1 MKNKKQRL
9 LLITLVIGISL
20 VQSCGPV
27 VISSRP
33 DTPPPP
39 WFYPNRVET
48 VRYVY
53 FPEHMIY
60 YDLFLRNYIYLN
72 NGTWVR
78 VRTLPQRYNGINLR
92 RSRFVRIRDYRSDNI
107 SRYHRE
113 NNSATRR
120 SSRRT
125 KTESRRN

>member
-1 MKNKKQRL
+1 M
-9 LLITLVIGISL
+9 LIAISL

-27 VISSRP
+27 VMSYRP
-33 DTPPPP
+33 DSLPPP

-53 FPEHMIY
+53 FPEHLIY
-60 YDLFLRNYIYLN
+60 YDLFMRNYIYLN

-78 VRTLPQRYNGINLR
+78 VRLLPQRYNGINLR

-107 SRYHRE
+107 SRYHKE
-113 NNSATRR
+113 NNTGARR

-125 KTESRRN
+125 NAGSQRN